1 MKQILLIGT
10 LLIMSLSVIGCVKKT
25 APATQ
30 HYPTSSTSS
39 MDVIAPTTRVNP
51 PSLMPTLG
59 KVHQL
64 HTLQGP
70 TLIIA
75 ERGNG
80 FTFPQYQGKIV
91 LLQVF
96 GKDCPHCF
104 DEMPTITR
112 LQRTYAQRLQV
123 VALHA
128 DEPMSRRE
136 AKMLIQKF
144 QMHYPIVD
152 RDEARDILLFIQ
164 NTYEWRGTLPY
175 TLIIK
180 NGVTEFSYVGE
191 VSPQELEGDLRTLL

>member
-30 HYPTSSTSS
+30 HYPSSTSS
-39 MDVIAPTTRVNP
+39 VDVIAPTTRVNP
-51 PSLMPTLG
+51 PSVMPTLG

-91 LLQVF
+91 LLQIF

-123 VALHA
+123 IALQA
-128 DEPMSRRE
+128 EESMSKRE
-136 AKMLIQKF
+136 AQTLIQRF
-144 QMHYPIVD
+144 QMYYPIVD
-152 RDEARDILLFIQ
+152 RDEARDTLLFIQ
-164 NTYEWRGTLPY
+164 HTYEWMGTLPY

-180 NGVTEFSYVGE
+180 NGVTEFSYQGE
-191 VSPQELEGDLRTLL
+191 VSPQKIERDLKSLL